1 MTEQIIGDIIG
12 IILTI
17 FLVTLLVACMPDETP
32 RPPKIKRPDEPIQP
46 TFLG

>member
-12 IILTI
+12 ISLVILLAVI
-17 FLVTLLVACMPDETP
+17 VGSMYPEETP
-32 RPPKIKRPDEPIQP
+32 RSPKVKRPDEPIQP